1 MHRRRI
7 DGNPGVEQLRCDEGP
22 QSLAHGRTG
31 RGAHARRRPPCGFG
45 MQHSLFRPA
54 PAKRPGNP
62 ERQVAGWDFMGLRPV
77 IPHEV
82 NDITDYAQES

>member
-1 MHRRRI
+1 MTGIPAWSSYAATKGHNLLLMEGLAEELMR
-7 DGNPGVEQLRCDEGP
+7 DGG
-22 QSLAHGRTG
+22 
-31 RGAHARRRPPCGFG
+31 PPCGFG

-62 ERQVAGWDFMGLRPV
+62 ERQVAGWDFMGLGPV